1 MLNNSRKSAQYIP
14 MNIDPIFEDADI
26 LYETY
31 YKSKNIKFVIDPAG
45 IIKSVNKAFLDK
57 INKSDEQ
64 LIGTSIYSIFQD
76 SFNYN
81 LKTRIGK
88 LNKNK
93 GNITETLSL
102 NTNFINL
109 YEFTLSP
116 LKNNLVFV
124 EMFETNNLRNSVDG
138 LEVLKSLFESLPNA
152 IMITDPEGYIEWV
165 NEPFTRLT
173 QYNIDE
179 IRGKSPRILKSHVH
193 DFEFYK
199 KMWQTLKSGKIWEER
214 LFNKRKDG
222 SIYVDEQKIIPYL
235 NYKNQI
241 THFIAF
247 KTDAPYLFEGNGNH
261 LLQEN
266 LFKNLN
272 DAVTITDT
280 KYNIMEMSSGAKQ
293 ILEIDKGNIVG
304 ENFFNVI
311 PLDLE
316 GENKSRMMNFLYEK
330 QTTQFEIQLNSNT
343 GNSKLLELNIS
354 EIRDDLN
361 NLTGYIII
369 SKTKNSLSGLP
380 GDVTYNETFF
390 SKIFD
395 SITESIIIFDRDF
408 RMKVFNQSTLQ
419 SLAMTP
425 ERLFNKKLN
434 EVFDLPDKYIK
445 RSEGHIR
452 EVFNE
457 GKIKNYISE
466 YDIEPGPKIFES
478 VFFPINGAD
487 NKIDYVGLIF
497 KDITASKSSEDFH
510 LKFEKLATIGKM
522 AAFISHEMKTPL
534 NSIKMNI
541 DMLSDSGE
549 DDPTRKKSLQLLQK
563 EVKRLSRLLKEVL
576 QYSSTNPTKFVEISI
591 FKTIEEIKFL
601 LNPLLEKKSI
611 VFENNVEDR
620 KISGVKDKLESVF
633 YHLIENAI
641 EAIEGNGAIRMSSDI
656 DKKNNE
662 FIILINDSGCG
673 IANPDKVYEPFFSTK
688 KKGTGLGL
696 SIIKNILEANNAKI
710 NLIDPNPGNTTFEL
724 RFPIIV

>member
-1 MLNNSRKSAQYIP
+1 MTESVNSILKNSL
-14 MNIDPIFEDADI
+14 DFHPIFEDIDL

-31 YKSKNIKFVIDPAG
+31 YKSQIIKFIIDPAG
-45 IIKSVNKAFLDK
+45 NIKSVNKAFQNK
-57 INKSDEQ
+57 VKKSDEQ
-64 LIGTSIYSIFQD
+64 LLGTSIYSVFRD

-81 LKTRIGK
+81 LKQRIRE

-93 GNITETLSL
+93 ENIIETLSV
-102 NTNFINL
+102 NTNLINS
-109 YEFTLSP
+109 YELTLTP
-116 LKNNLVFV
+116 LKNNLIFG

-138 LEVLKSLFESLPNA
+138 FEVLKSIFESLPNA
-152 IMITDPEGYIEWV
+152 VIITDPDGFIEWV
-165 NEPFTRLT
+165 NEPFTNLT

-199 KMWQTLKSGKIWEER
+199 KMWQTLKSGKIWEEK

-222 SIYVDEQKIIPYL
+222 SIYLDEQKIIPCL
-235 NYKNQI
+235 NYENEI

-247 KTDAPYLFEGNGNH
+247 KTNAPYLFEGNGNH

-272 DAVTITDT
+272 DAVTVTDT
-280 KYNIMEMSSGAKQ
+280 KYNILEMSSGAKH
-293 ILEIDKGNIVG
+293 ILELGKENIVG
-304 ENFFNVI
+304 ENFFNII

-316 GENKSRMMNFLYEK
+316 WENKTRVMNFLCDK
-330 QTTQFEIQLNSNT
+330 RITHLEIQLNSETENK
-343 GNSKLLELNIS
+343 KLVELNIS
-354 EIRDDLN
+354 EIQDDLN
-361 NLTGYIII
+361 NLTGHIII
-369 SKTKNSLSGLP
+369 SKIKNNFSGLL
-380 GDVTYNETFF
+380 GDAIYNENFF

-395 SITESIIIFDRDF
+395 SIAESIIIYDRNF
-408 RMKVFNQSTLQ
+408 RMKAFNQSALK
-419 SLAMTP
+419 SLDMTQ
-425 ERLFNKKLN
+425 ERLYNKRLN
-434 EVFDLPDKYIK
+434 EVYDLPDKYIK
-445 RSEGHIR
+445 RSEDHIR

-466 YDIEPGPKIFES
+466 YDIEPKARIFES
-478 VFFPINGAD
+478 VLFPITDAD
-487 NKIDYVGLIF
+487 NNIDYVGLIF
-497 KDITASKSSEDFH
+497 KDVTASKSSEDFH

-541 DMLSDSGE
+541 DMLSGSGE

-576 QYSSTNPTKFVEISI
+576 QYSSTNPTKFIEISI
-591 FKTIEEIKFL
+591 FRKIEEIKFL

-620 KISGVKDKLESVF
+620 KILGVKDKLESVF

-641 EAIEGNGAIRMSSDI
+641 EAIEGNGEIRMSSDI
-656 DKKNNE
+656 DKKNKE

-673 IANPDKVYEPFFSTK
+673 IANPDKVYEPFFTTK

-696 SIIKNILEANNAKI
+696 SIVKNILEANNAKI